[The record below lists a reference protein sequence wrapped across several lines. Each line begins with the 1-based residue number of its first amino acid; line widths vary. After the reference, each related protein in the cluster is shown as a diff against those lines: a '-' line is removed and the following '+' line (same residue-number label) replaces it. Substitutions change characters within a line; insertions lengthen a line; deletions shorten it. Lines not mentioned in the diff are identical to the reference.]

1 MHDAVKGRSTFIL
14 FGGILMLKSLGLRL
28 LGAGVAVAVLS
39 QSGLLVPPAQAATQ
53 VKIDPL
59 FERRLLELPGDMAY
73 GAFIHFKAGAPAE
86 HETLLGNLGLSVLR
100 DYSEYTNAVFAV
112 GPVSKFLPLLTR
124 GEISYI
130 EENKPLQ
137 FFGDTAPWVTRT
149 RVAQEAVSGGPFYDA
164 NGEVINGSG
173 VGIAIVDSG
182 LNAPHPDF
190 ADRVVHNYKV
200 VCPTFPLI
208 DPETEQCLGGALYL
222 DLGGLLSSD
231 TTGGHGTHVA
241 GIAAGS
247 GAAST
252 GPYPDTEAAPAIEGT
267 FTGVAPE
274 ASLYAYGTG
283 EAIAIFF
290 ATEAYQHIL
299 DHYDE
304 SEPKIRVINNSWGDS
319 GGSAYDPDSVFSALV
334 QALADK
340 GVVSVFAAGNDGGDG
355 SSDLTSGYCKDPT
368 PGVICV
374 ANYDDGGTGTRNG
387 GLSSSSSRGLDGDP
401 AHYPDI
407 AAPGTNYTASCNQ
420 LAPGQ
425 VVCTSGETRWL
436 PYYGTITGTSM
447 ASPHVTG
454 AIALLLQARPELTP
468 AEVEKLL
475 QDTAYKADSNGAY
488 IADPQNPGSTTN
500 FGFGAGLLDLPAA
513 LAALDVDRAGA
524 VAADTEIKIIGGDE
538 DMFVSGAAD
547 VLGLTMT
554 ETTMGG
560 RSGLLYK
567 LSLRD
572 ATDFDAL
579 EGGYVYQVSH
589 RIEGRLNQIAVSLSE
604 GGAIGVATT
613 SGAPTAVSLDENV
626 LSFFMPYSQL
636 GYPATGSPIY
646 TTQVSVNGQTT
657 GLLLDSA
664 PSVDGVPAALA
675 TELPMFGKPMS
686 VTLAAG
692 SAPSDAELL
701 CEAPGVT
708 KLTDV
713 GGDST
718 DPLLASDLS
727 YLSIVQPYAEDGEVK
742 LSFNLGVDGGIPD
755 VLPPDRGW
763 YVSFQLADGSY
774 KGLRMQT
781 DKLGQTSFY
790 AYTPSPSSG
799 GIVDG
804 RFVSSG
810 SEVEI
815 DAESGFSDGVIR
827 FVVKPE
833 VIGLAAAGD
842 SISGFNAGVVQALD
856 AVVISAGFMM
866 DEMPDGL
873 GRTGTLTLLANG
885 DCGAQNTPPVARISA
900 SVVSGPAPLDVNF
913 DGSNS
918 TDADEGDSIVSY
930 VFDFGDGSATVS
942 SSAATVSHVYDAA
955 GSYVA
960 SLNVID
966 SQGAQSESAAMVE
979 ITVTGDEA
987 PADSDGDGVMDAEDN
1002 CPFVENPDQTDT
1014 DGDGAGDA
1022 CDTVNNSDS
1031 DDDGVDNEVDN
1042 CPTVA
1047 NPGQEDSDGDGAGD
1061 VCDSVN
1067 NDDNDDDGVVNAE
1080 DNCPN
1085 VANPGQ
1091 GDSDGDGIGDSCD
1104 STSDT
1109 DGDGDGVVNDLD
1121 NCPTVP
1127 NPDQSDVDGDGAGDS
1142 CDNVNNSDNDG
1153 DGVDNDVDNCPASPN
1168 ADQADSDGDGIGD
1181 VCDSVNSTDQDE
1193 DGVEASADNCPTTPN
1208 PDQADIDGDGKGDA
1222 CDSVNDLDDDGDGIE
1237 DSADNCP
1244 AVPNADQED
1253 GDGDGVGDSCD
1264 STFNDDTDGDGIVNE
1279 ADNCPSVPNS
1289 DQANADG
1296 DSYGDACDADAGNG
1310 GGSVERSSSGSAV
1323 PATAGQSTQVGE
1335 LALSNKTSREHRVQS
1350 IRIALED
1357 ASSFGK
1363 VWATAAGMRFS
1374 CGPAKPAAV
1383 NDCTPDG
1390 TLKLAP
1396 GETLKV
1402 QVWVQLSDTTKRSG
1416 VIAAGF
1422 GTGGFAMLMMSAFA
1436 PVRRRRLTKLAALLL
1451 LGMSLS
1457 ACGGGGGSDGGGDAG
1472 TPPSGSGTAATK
1484 AVTLQALSVRDDE
1497 NAPMDYGL
1505 SGSGLQIG
1513 AVEIQ

>member
-1 MHDAVKGRSTFIL
+1 MDGIKPRTSAWAASALALAAMGLLPSFAANAQCALPLGSSTL
-14 FGGILMLKSLGLRL
+14 HEWTVSVGPGV
-28 LGAGVAVAVLS
+28 AGVELLDTDPEAFSLPEDCTVSEMLVRIEWDGASDDIDLYVTAP
-39 QSGLLVPPAQAATQ
+39 SG
-53 VKIDPL
+53 
-59 FERRLLELPGDMAY
+59 
-73 GAFIHFKAGAPAE
+73 
-86 HETLLGNLGLSVLR
+86 
-100 DYSEYTNAVFAV
+100 SEYSSAQGGSTPEEVLIASPAPGEYSADARAWLN
-112 GPVSKFLPLLTR
+112 LPT
-124 GEISYI
+124 
-130 EENKPLQ
+130 
-137 FFGDTAPWVTRT
+137 DV
-149 RVAQEAVSGGPFYDA
+149 
-164 NGEVINGSG
+164 
-173 VGIAIVDSG
+173 
-182 LNAPHPDF
+182 
-190 ADRVVHNYKV
+190 
-200 VCPTFPLI
+200 
-208 DPETEQCLGGALYL
+208 
-222 DLGGLLSSD
+222 
-231 TTGGHGTHVA
+231 
-241 GIAAGS
+241 
-247 GAAST
+247 
-252 GPYPDTEAAPAIEGT
+252 
-267 FTGVAPE
+267 
-274 ASLYAYGTG
+274 YGTV
-283 EAIAIFF
+283 
-290 ATEAYQHIL
+290 T
-299 DHYDE
+299 
-304 SEPKIRVINNSWGDS
+304 VN
-319 GGSAYDPDSVFSALV
+319 
-334 QALADK
+334 
-340 GVVSVFAAGNDGGDG
+340 VV
-355 SSDLTSGYCKDPT
+355 
-368 PGVICV
+368 
-374 ANYDDGGTGTRNG
+374 DGGTGGGGGGGTPVEYGEIPSAPNEPRVIVADIDSAINPYHDIFYTGGPVYGDSVPHSVTQEILSELGVKPENIVQLTRTGN
-387 GLSSSSSRGLDGDP
+387 L
-401 AHYPDI
+401 
-407 AAPGTNYTASCNQ
+407 AADLEADRAFWDNVVPGELYYFVGTNVIATS
-420 LAPGQ
+420 LA
-425 VVCTSGETRWL
+425 
-436 PYYGTITGTSM
+436 
-447 ASPHVTG
+447 
-454 AIALLLQARPELTP
+454 
-468 AEVEKLL
+468 
-475 QDTAYKADSNGAY
+475 
-488 IADPQNPGSTTN
+488 
-500 FGFGAGLLDLPAA
+500 GAGLDPLIPDPDKSAHGLGTSNSVIAANPEAVLFFIETEGALGNDQAHELAFLNPAVDMITTSYGVSIPGTGFPLPETRAFHA
-513 LAALDVDRAGA
+513 TYEGVVEMGKLHFSSGGNAPGLTPYRAGA
-524 VAADTEIKIIGGDE
+524 GPWWSIGVSGIEEDSSEGDTLLSGLFPDFVSDFTQTLAYCMDCESEQDEYVAGTSFSTPRAAGVASRVLLEARRRLGHVGGIRDVIGTPTMAVGKTLSVTNWFLRRALEQAAWIPGIEEYDPVEGVFDVFGLPINPLAPWAQIAWGDLTAAPEKQVIDKALGHLNLGMTLNEKEAGYCDFQTLIIQERQLYWNEVAPFLPDVLGGDE
-538 DMFVSGAAD
+538 
-547 VLGLTMT
+547 T
-554 ETTMGG
+554 
-560 RSGLLYK
+560 
-567 LSLRD
+567 
-572 ATDFDAL
+572 
-579 EGGYVYQVSH
+579 
-589 RIEGRLNQIAVSLSE
+589 
-604 GGAIGVATT
+604 
-613 SGAPTAVSLDENV
+613 
-626 LSFFMPYSQL
+626 
-636 GYPATGSPIY
+636 
-646 TTQVSVNGQTT
+646 GQTPENDPFIYC
-657 GLLLDSA
+657 DSTIGIPA
-664 PSVDGVPAALA
+664 SNDPGGVPVDTDGDGVVDGVDNCPAIGNADQA
-675 TELPMFGKPMS
+675 DMDGD
-686 VTLAAG
+686 G
-692 SAPSDAELL
+692 IGDACDDGFE
-701 CEAPGVT
+701 EPVD
-708 KLTDV
+708 TD
-713 GGDST
+713 G
-718 DPLLASDLS
+718 
-727 YLSIVQPYAEDGEVK
+727 
-742 LSFNLGVDGGIPD
+742 
-755 VLPPDRGW
+755 
-763 YVSFQLADGSY
+763 
-774 KGLRMQT
+774 
-781 DKLGQTSFY
+781 
-790 AYTPSPSSG
+790 
-799 GIVDG
+799 
-804 RFVSSG
+804 
-810 SEVEI
+810 
-815 DAESGFSDGVIR
+815 DGVN
-827 FVVKPE
+827 
-833 VIGLAAAGD
+833 D
-842 SISGFNAGVVQALD
+842 SVDNCPTVAN
-856 AVVISAGFMM
+856 
-866 DEMPDGL
+866 PD
-873 GRTGTLTLLANG
+873 
-885 DCGAQNTPPVARISA
+885 Q
-900 SVVSGPAPLDVNF
+900 
-913 DGSNS
+913 
-918 TDADEGDSIVSY
+918 ADEDTDGMGDACDTSY
-930 VFDFGDGSATVS
+930 D
-942 SSAATVSHVYDAA
+942 
-955 GSYVA
+955 
-960 SLNVID
+960 
-966 SQGAQSESAAMVE
+966 
-979 ITVTGDEA
+979 
-987 PADSDGDGVMDAEDN
+987 PPRDSDSDGVMDAEDN
-1002 CPFVENPDQTDT
+1002 CPFVENPDQADT

-1047 NPGQEDSDGDGAGD
+1047 NPVQEDSDGDGAGD